1 MLSFIFCTFFLFF
14 TLCLNYI
21 YNLFCFILFAL
32 LLPILE
38 NNNILTFVIS
48 LLIFYFYINIRKT
61 LIYIK
66 IIKNK
71 NFNNF
76 LELISYVFLLFLLFK
91 RGSLIYG
98 FFLMKPGLIKVA
110 KALIVALTTKE
121 VFYNA
126 TNYLSERDLRDERF
140 REESKRLK
148 HERDEDSKDNHHRRV
163 EESLD
168 SENKRTVVSVVK
180 EINKSQPKIEKKGWN
195 ISDSFNFYNNSPKK
209 K

>member
-1 MLSFIFCTFFLFF
+1 MLS
-14 TLCLNYI
+14 
-21 YNLFCFILFAL
+21 
-32 LLPILE
+32 ILE
-38 NNNILTFVIS
+38 NNNILTFVKS

-148 HERDEDSKDNHHRRV
+148 HERDEDSKDNHRRRV

-168 SENKRTVVSVVK
+168 SENKRTVVPVVK
-180 EINKSQPKIEKKGWN
+180 EINESQPKIEKKGWD